1 MAAPTP
7 VTLSSVVPAGAA
19 LTEGFSH
26 RIGFARR
33 PTVGMWF
40 KKSKPMGFDNG
51 GGIDTTTQERA
62 VGDLHTKAAPALLE
76 ATDLTGSVAYDP
88 DDIQYIRTTL
98 MGRGNEGAVT
108 YFYSNG
114 STVTF
119 FGYIDKFDPQ
129 DTAEKEQPMANI
141 TVVVTN
147 WDPVN
152 RVYAGPVYSA
162 AVGT

>member
-7 VTLSSVVPAGAA
+7 VTLSAVVPAGVA

-26 RIGFARR
+26 RIGFARAL
-33 PTVGMWF
+33 TIGMWF
-40 KKSKPMGFDNG
+40 KKSKPMGFDAG

-88 DDIQYIRTTL
+88 DDIVTVRRML
-98 MGRGNEGAVT
+98 MGRGNEGAIT
-108 YFYSNG
+108 YFFANG
-114 STVTF
+114 TTTTF
-119 FGYIDKFDPQ
+119 FGYVDKFDPQ

-152 RVYAGPVYSA
+152 RVYAAPVYSST
-162 AVGT
+162 VGT